1 MNTVTNSGL
10 YYKDFPIKMRLTA
23 VKIPYW
29 TEKCGYIESCVSKRS
44 NIIRFH
50 MKDVA
55 IALKP
60 LSKRQG
66 WLYDG
71 KTGWYNDVGLYSPEL
86 VAFTSSHGEDIVCI
100 VHSHLGK
107 LLGMVII

>member
-10 YYKDFPIKMRLTA
+10 YYKDFLIEMRVDA

-29 TEKCGYIESCVSKRS
+29 TEKCGYIESCANKHSHL
-44 NIIRFH
+44 IRFH

-55 IALKP
+55 VALKP

-66 WLYDG
+66 WLPDG
-71 KTGWYNDVGLYSPEL
+71 RIGWYEDVGLDSPKL
-86 VAFTSSHGEDIVCI
+86 VAFTSIYGKDFVCI
-100 VHSHLGK
+100 VRNHLGK